1 MTGWPFPRQP
11 LSTSTTRSKQ
21 GPSFPPII
29 MKCRLP
35 CVKNYQV
42 LVEEK
47 QGRIVFLYTIARGG
61 TDRSYGINVARM
73 AGVPRTVVQR
83 ALQLL
88 GRWELPQQVPGQ
100 MLLHE
105 LILDEAAAAEE
116 EQNEIL
122 AKLAELNINELTPL
136 QALTILAD
144 WQSQLNGG
152 DKG

>member
-1 MTGWPFPRQP
+1 
-11 LSTSTTRSKQ
+11 
-21 GPSFPPII
+21 
-29 MKCRLP
+29 
-35 CVKNYQV
+35 
-42 LVEEK
+42 
-47 QGRIVFLYTIARGG
+47 
-61 TDRSYGINVARM
+61 
-73 AGVPRTVVQR
+73 
-83 ALQLL
+83 
-88 GRWELPQQVPGQ
+88 